1 MPQLLRYS
9 LILRWITS
17 LLTKKQSFWFWKR
30 AGCAII
36 CPTCNQRL
44 DRGTYL
50 RNGERVEYFCWEN
63 WSGYAS
69 LWEVNLCLSRHLLF
83 GLTCCLDFTK
93 YLWKFVD
100 SGCPCTLP
108 NDLTQLYSHPIQRAL
123 YFLPPDRNWNDS
135 FHRHLDQASFLL
147 KILSYWLTAR
157 VDRESSLHV
166 ISSTSICPPFSFMVL
181 QKGAG
186 LY

>member
-1 MPQLLRYS
+1 MPPLLQRLTERIPENLDYLGVSYGLTPQLLRYY

-17 LLTKKQSFWFWKR
+17 LLTKKRSFWFWKR

-36 CPTCNQRL
+36 CPPCNQRV

-63 WSGYAS
+63 WNGYAS

-93 YLWKFVD
+93 YLWTFVD
-100 SGCPCTLP
+100 SGCPCMLP
-108 NDLTQLYSHPIQRAL
+108 NDLTQLYSRPIQRAL
-123 YFLPPDRNWNDS
+123 YFLPPDGNRNDS

-147 KILSYWLTAR
+147 
-157 VDRESSLHV
+157 
-166 ISSTSICPPFSFMVL
+166 
-181 QKGAG
+181 
-186 LY
+186 